1 MRAVLLRKPG
11 PPQSLRVDE
20 VPDPTPGPGEVLIQV
35 RAAGVN
41 FTDVLSRQGLN
52 PEALKPPFVLGHE
65 SSGDILALGP
75 GVNGM
80 NGDGGGLVG
89 VRGLEVGQ
97 RVLAYHMSGGYAEK
111 IVVPAEQVFPI
122 PDALAYQCAVVLPL
136 NYGTAYI
143 ALYRTGA
150 VEPGMRVFI
159 HAAAGGVGMA
169 AVDLCRREGLEIT
182 GGAGTHLKRS
192 RLIVEGVKHVVQS
205 RHLSIRRLSRRVYGD
220 RGYDIILD
228 SVGGPTI
235 NDGLR
240 ALRPGGRVVTLG
252 VGGISGNGFL
262 GAIRYLLRVPRMTFI
277 DLLKP
282 SLGLY
287 GVNMREMLANRPL
300 MRKVLEE
307 LLAMAAE
314 GEINPQP
321 GRVMALAE
329 AGEAHRLLQSRTNV
343 GKIVLRVA
351 P

>member
-11 PPQSLRVDE
+11 PPQSLRVE
-20 VPDPTPGPGEVLIQV
+20 NVPDPTPGPGEVLIQV

-52 PEALKPPFVLGHE
+52 PEALKPPFILGHE
-65 SSGDILALGP
+65 TSGEILALGP
-75 GVNGM
+75 GV
-80 NGDGGGLVG
+80 DGTGGIVG
-89 VRGLEVGQ
+89 ARGFGVGQ
-97 RVLAYHMSGGYAEK
+97 RVLAYHLSGGYAEK
-111 IVVPAEQVFPI
+111 VAVPVEQVFPI
-122 PDALAYQCAVVLPL
+122 PDKLAYQCAVILPL

-143 ALYRTGA
+143 ALYRTGV

-169 AVDLCRREGLEIT
+169 AVDLCRREGLEMT

-205 RHLSIRRLSRRVYGD
+205 RHLSIRRLARRIYGD

-228 SVGGPTI
+228 SVGGLTI
-235 NDGLR
+235 RDGLR

-252 VGGISGNGFL
+252 VGGISGGGFL

-307 LLAMAAE
+307 LLGMAAE

-321 GRVMALAE
+321 GRVMALEE

-343 GKIVLRVA
+343 GKIVLRV
-351 P
+351 